1 MMARPLLN
9 HSARL
14 LGSSGSQE
22 QSCGQT
28 SAQQL
33 FLHRGLLRLK
43 LQDLC
48 QTERKR
54 TKNLN
59 KTIQLAITEIYNFS
73 DLRDNGAPLF
83 IPTVGPEGPA

>member
-33 FLHRGLLRLK
+33 FLHRGLLHIKTARALPNREEENK
-43 LQDLC
+43 ELEQNNSVSNNRNLQ
-48 QTERKR
+48 
-54 TKNLN
+54 
-59 KTIQLAITEIYNFS
+59 
-73 DLRDNGAPLF
+73 LF
-83 IPTVGPEGPA
+83 RFTR